1 MDFLDSPGILGTR
14 ASLMMDVVVLA
25 MVLALPVLAVSIYL
39 VKYRRN
45 YVAHKRIQL
54 VLGIT
59 LGIAVLLFEV
69 HVRLHGWT
77 ERAITASRPEIPAG
91 LWSLLAVH
99 VCLAV
104 STTGLLAITIVQ
116 GLRSIPNP
124 PRPCAYSPRHR
135 VWGRVTAT
143 GLMLTSVTGWIFYW
157 IAFVAG

>member
-1 MDFLDSPGILGTR
+1 MDYLDSPGILGTR
-14 ASLMMDVVVLA
+14 ASLMMDIVVLA

-54 VLGIT
+54 VLGMA

-77 ERAITASRPEIPAG
+77 QRAITASRPEIPAA

-104 STTGLLAITIVQ
+104 SSTVLLAITIVQ
-116 GLRSIPNP
+116 ALKHIPNP
-124 PRPCAYSPRHR
+124 PRPCDYSTRHKA
-135 VWGRVTAT
+135 WGRVTAS
-143 GLMLTSVTGWIFYW
+143 GLALTSVTGWIFYW
-157 IAFVAG
+157 WAFVA